1 MWLGC
6 SGCDLRVAE
15 KRPSPSSTS
24 RRRLRYSERNRL
36 RRMVNSQ
43 ADMLVPG
50 ANESILLSARRS
62 VSCTRSSARSSLPQS
77 DMAKARNPGTAASM
91 ASRTLGSAFIPAVLA
106 SRLVELTQEGDEA
119 LGCRLD
125 QAGIIGPQLLAD
137 LGLNVRTKTGG
148 GFSSFGAGRFCRL
161 PRRRWLAVPHFAP
174 LPRTR
179 PRPRPALI
187 PASGR
192 GYHQGLNARLLKWFR
207 GNGTFFE

>member
-50 ANESILLSARRS
+50 VNESILLSARSS
-62 VSCTRSSARSSLPQS
+62 VSCTRSSARSILPQS
-77 DMAKARNPGTAASM
+77 DMAKARKAGTAASM
-91 ASRTLGSAFIPAVLA
+91 LSRTLGSAFIQTVLA
-106 SRLVELTQEGDEA
+106 ARLVELAQEIDKAVGR
-119 LGCRLD
+119 RLD
-125 QAGIIGPQLLAD
+125 QAGVIGAQLPAD
-137 LGLNVRTKTGG
+137 LGLNLRTESGG
-148 GFSSFGAGRFCRL
+148 GFSSFGGGGLCRL
-161 PRRRWLAVPHFAP
+161 PRHSWLAVPHFAP

-179 PRPRPALI
+179 HNPAHARHPR
-187 PASGR
+187 
-192 GYHQGLNARLLKWFR
+192 
-207 GNGTFFE
+207 